1 MAILN
6 VNPTRVE
13 LKNLSERLKIASRGH
28 ALLKE
33 KQDSLIRKFMGMIE
47 DAQTQR
53 RVVDEVM
60 GKMFHS
66 YQQASLTADDEVLQI
81 LLNAKQDRLEVDRRL
96 HHVMGVKV
104 PHLELKKETSS
115 ENEPADTIES
125 FFLAPEALD
134 EVQRLQP
141 NIVEELIKLANIEK
155 QCFLLGEEIIATRR
169 RVNSLEFRT
178 IPDLEETIAFIKM
191 KIDDQERSQVAKL
204 IQLK

>member
-13 LKNLSERLKIASRGH
+13 LKNLSERLKIAARGH

-60 GKMFHS
+60 GKMFHH
-66 YQQASLTADDEVLQI
+66 YQQASLLSDDEVLQI
-81 LLNAKQDRLEVDRRL
+81 LLNAHQERLEVEKRL

-104 PHLELKKETSS
+104 PHLELKRGAATKEVTS
-115 ENEPADTIES
+115 EGMES
-125 FFLAPEALD
+125 YFLAPAPLD
-134 EVQRLQP
+134 EVRRLQP
-141 NIVEELIKLANIEK
+141 DIVEELIKLANIEK

>member
-1 MAILN
+1 MAVLN

-13 LKNLSERLKIASRGH
+13 LRNLSERLKIASRGH

-53 RVVDEVM
+53 RIVDDVM
-60 GKMFHS
+60 GKMFQS
-66 YQQASLTADDEVLQI
+66 YQQASLTTDDEVLQI
-81 LLNAKQDRLEVDRRL
+81 LLNANQNRVEVEKRL

-104 PHLELKKETSS
+104 PHLELKKEIADEDDAKETVESYCLTPTS
-115 ENEPADTIES
+115 
-125 FFLAPEALD
+125 LD
-134 EVQRLQP
+134 EARRLQP
-141 NIVEELIKLANIEK
+141 TILEELMKLANIEK